1 MMLRILQVV
10 SALVIPTLVSAH
22 GYLQQVTI
30 DGTVYMGNKL
40 NVETP
45 APSII
50 RLVNTNFPVMGT
62 SNPYI
67 NCGPDAQFASQV
79 GNANPG
85 SRLQLL
91 WVGGTDG
98 SYNWLHNIGPLM
110 HYMTMC
116 EGSCSTYN
124 STYAEWFK
132 ISELGLESDGK
143 TWYQD
148 ILTSRAP
155 VNVTIPSTLAPG
167 QYLLRSEI
175 ISLHDALTEG
185 GAQFYPACVQ
195 LNVGGDQT
203 QGPTSSEECTFPGCY
218 SDTDAGILTPNIFNP
233 PIEYTFP
240 GPPVASFVNTN
251 SSSSAPHT
259 GPASS
264 SLGTHS
270 ATPTPL
276 SSPQYCVGTFSRHFD

>member
-1 MMLRILQVV
+1 VTQKALCAVCRNLGDCLLVYLTKTYLNCHQTSSLLFIFSSDSSQLPHLTTLPASPTLCASMMLRILQVV

-40 NVETP
+40 NVKTP

-62 SNPYI
+62 SNPYM

-98 SYNWLHNIGPLM
+98 SYNVCDSMPILWINELTANSQWLHNIGPLM

-148 ILTSRAP
+148 ILSQYYCSFALLRLTWICS
-155 VNVTIPSTLAPG
+155 IPS
-167 QYLLRSEI
+167 
-175 ISLHDALTEG
+175 
-185 GAQFYPACVQ
+185 
-195 LNVGGDQT
+195 
-203 QGPTSSEECTFPGCY
+203 SSERDDSKHARAWP
-218 SDTDAGILTPNIFNP
+218 IL
-233 PIEYTFP
+233 
-240 GPPVASFVNTN
+240 A
-251 SSSSAPHT
+251 
-259 GPASS
+259 
-264 SLGTHS
+264 SLGDY
-270 ATPTPL
+270 L
-276 SSPQYCVGTFSRHFD
+276 SP